1 MIRSIQRRLL
11 ISLLG
16 VLLIGA
22 VITALAVFYEARDE
36 ANVLFDYQLRQIAQ
50 SLPAEL
56 LHSDG
61 ASHSPVGDD
70 ADGVVVQI
78 FNLNGQRLYQ
88 SRPSADLP
96 NRIALGF
103 ATQPSGSGN
112 WRVYS
117 ALFVDNVIEVAQ
129 PMRVR
134 NELAAAVA
142 LRTAAPL
149 IILVPVLSI
158 LLWVTV
164 GRGLAPLRDLAR
176 AVSRRSAEALEP
188 LQNERLPREVV
199 PLVEEINL
207 LLQRV
212 KNALAAQRD
221 FIADAAHELRTPVT
235 AVDLQLQLAERAQDL
250 SSMREALLPL
260 RAGIAR
266 SQRLIEQLLTLARS
280 QPEASPLELIRF
292 DLQQLLEELLAE
304 LAPFAL
310 RRGIELELA
319 GHAPLEFLGDREGLR
334 VAVANLVDNAIRYT
348 PSGGQVRVFLDPQID
363 CIDIVVEDNG
373 PGLSDQDRP
382 RVFDRFY
389 RGSNTTETG
398 SGLGLS
404 IVEGMVARHGG
415 HIQLNHR
422 KEGPGLVAVI
432 SLPVTGPAA
441 SARRPL
447 ESP

>member
-1 MIRSIQRRLL
+1 MTRSIQRRLL

-16 VLLIGA
+16 VLLLGA

-56 LHSDG
+56 LHADE
-61 ASHSPVGDD
+61 ASHPRVGDD

-78 FNLNGQRLYQ
+78 FSLSGQRLYQ
-88 SRPSADLP
+88 SRTDASLP
-96 NRIALGF
+96 NRIILGF
-103 ATQPSGSGN
+103 ATQPSPSGD

-134 NELAAAVA
+134 NQLAADVA

-149 IILVPVLSI
+149 VLLVPILAA

-164 GRGLAPLRDLAR
+164 GRGLAPLRDLAN
-176 AVSRRSAEALEP
+176 AVSRRSADALEP
-188 LQNERLPREVV
+188 LADQRLPREVT
-199 PLVEEINL
+199 PLVMEINL

-212 KNALAAQRD
+212 KNALAAQRG

-235 AVDLQLQLAERAQDL
+235 AVDLQLQLAERAEDL
-250 SSMREALLPL
+250 ESMRSALLPL

-280 QPEASPLELIRF
+280 QPETSALELSRF
-292 DLQQLLEELLAE
+292 DLQLLLQEVLAE
-304 LAPFAL
+304 LAPVSL
-310 RRGIELELA
+310 SKGVDLELLF
-319 GHAPLEFLGDREGLR
+319 HAPLEFVGDREGLR

-348 PSGGQVRVFLDPQID
+348 QAGGHVRALLGQAPGEVQIS
-363 CIDIVVEDNG
+363 IEDDG
-373 PGLSDQDRP
+373 PGISDSERP
-382 RVFDRFY
+382 RVFDRFF
-389 RGSNTTETG
+389 RGANTSETG

-404 IVEGMVARHGG
+404 IVEGMVLRHGG
-415 HIQLNHR
+415 KIDLCNR
-422 KEGPGLVAVI
+422 PAGDGLIAVI
-432 SLPVTGPAA
+432 RLPNLLTDRAA
-441 SARRPL
+441 VEPIT
-447 ESP
+447 